1 MITSMGAETGAA
13 SVPSTADTVPDHTS
27 NPQEIKADV
36 AATRAELAD
45 TLAELRAKADVKARA
60 GKGVEAVKD
69 RTMQTANQVRDT
81 VWRRRAPLVAI
92 AIGALAALA
101 ALGIRKR
108 QSATANN
115 RRWWPW

>member
-1 MITSMGAETGAA
+1 MGAA
-13 SVPSTADTVPDHTS
+13 SVRSTGDTVPDHTS
-27 NPQEIKADV
+27 DPQEIKADI
-36 AATRAELAD
+36 AATRAEPGD
-45 TLAELRAKADVKARA
+45 TVAELKAETDVKARA

-69 RTMQTANQVRDT
+69 RTVQTANQVRET

-108 QSATANN
+108 QSARANN
-115 RRWWPW
+115 LRWWPW